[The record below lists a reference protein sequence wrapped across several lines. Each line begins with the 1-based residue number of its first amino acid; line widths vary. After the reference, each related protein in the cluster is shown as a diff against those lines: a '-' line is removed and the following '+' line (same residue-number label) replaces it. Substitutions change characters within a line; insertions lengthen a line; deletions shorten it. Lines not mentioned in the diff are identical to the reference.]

1 MPSPTLQYAGLLPR
15 IAAFALDYGPIALYL
30 GALVV
35 GSQVVASS
43 RPDVTAAL
51 FRSPLA
57 GQASGFLLVT
67 VPVSL
72 YFALQEASPA
82 QATWGKGRC
91 RLQVV
96 GVGGQRLRFARA
108 LVRTALKFVPW
119 ELALPITAGF
129 VLVWLLV
136 GANAAS
142 VALRDDHRALY
153 DLIAGT
159 AVVRG
164 TTAM

>member
-1 MPSPTLQYAGLLPR
+1 M
-15 IAAFALDYGPIALYL
+15 
-30 GALVV
+30 
-35 GSQVVASS
+35 
-43 RPDVTAAL
+43 
-51 FRSPLA
+51 
-57 GQASGFLLVT
+57 
-67 VPVSL
+67 
-72 YFALQEASPA
+72 
-82 QATWGKGRC
+82 
-91 RLQVV
+91 
-96 GVGGQRLRFARA
+96 GGQRLHFARA

-119 ELALPITAGF
+119 ELAHACIWQARFAPAELPLPITAGF